1 MAQQRKRVPLVG
13 LTGGIGSGKTAV
25 SDGFAALGVPVID
38 ADVVSR
44 SLTADGGEALPLI
57 EAAFGSMV
65 FTAPQ
70 VLDRAALRALVFADE
85 TAKLRLEA
93 ILHPLI
99 LQKIA
104 LQHELLSASY
114 AILSVPLLVE
124 KQTYLGLCCR
134 ILVVDCETETQISRV
149 MARNGLSRPQTLQIM
164 AQQASRAERLAVAD
178 DVIVNELDLRHVAQ
192 EVARLHQYY
201 LTLFK

>member
-65 FTAPQ
+65 FTFSKNVNP
-70 VLDRAALRALVFADE
+70 LEHSFHAL
-85 TAKLRLEA
+85 
-93 ILHPLI
+93 
-99 LQKIA
+99 
-104 LQHELLSASY
+104 
-114 AILSVPLLVE
+114 
-124 KQTYLGLCCR
+124 
-134 ILVVDCETETQISRV
+134 
-149 MARNGLSRPQTLQIM
+149 
-164 AQQASRAERLAVAD
+164 
-178 DVIVNELDLRHVAQ
+178 
-192 EVARLHQYY
+192 
-201 LTLFK
+201 